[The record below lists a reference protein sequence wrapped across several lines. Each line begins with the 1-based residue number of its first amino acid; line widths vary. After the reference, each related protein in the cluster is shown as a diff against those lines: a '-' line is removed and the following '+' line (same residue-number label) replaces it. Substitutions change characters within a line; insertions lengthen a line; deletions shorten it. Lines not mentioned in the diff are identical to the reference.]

1 MVGTLHKGGV
11 TLDLPRVFS
20 KEASL
25 ITSKACVGMDY
36 VRTLNLVRW
45 GKLRLN
51 WMESGAI

>member
-1 MVGTLHKGGV
+1 M
-11 TLDLPRVFS
+11 TLDLPRMFS